1 LARLAASTL
10 LIAASALGDPG
21 AVLAQ
26 GTRLNYVNA
35 DIRDVIRSL
44 GTVLGVNILLSEE
57 VPAERVTYTTAQPVS
72 PTQVGAVLEAIL
84 ESEGLVL
91 VQRGPVAEVMSVERA
106 PATGPIHIGK
116 QLPTPPPLGLITQIV
131 PLQFISADEAIAV
144 IGQLAS
150 PLARIE
156 VVPRSNSL
164 LITDLSS
171 NVSRYLELLSELDV
185 RSEGEGGLRTYVY
198 RLKHANAAVL
208 ATTLGQIFGAAV
220 PAVQAPTPSQSL
232 ADRSLS
238 STLETF
244 QRRELQSL
252 EQRRSMEIPIQL
264 QVTGQPADTAGAGEG
279 IAGLVGAT
287 TIVPDLATN
296 SLVIRTSPPNYP
308 VLQETI
314 ESLDVRPAQ
323 VLLEVLIAEI
333 RLDKSTQYGIN
344 WFVFGAGSDTE
355 GTARLGVPAFSDSAL
370 AGVDDFLARVVHF
383 GSDIDARAVLTAL
396 GAKADVQ
403 VLSTPHVLALNNE
416 EARILVGNE
425 VPFSQSALTGIGG
438 DLRDQ
443 SVQYRNV
450 GTQLTIIPT
459 INEDG
464 YVSFRILQ
472 EVSQL
477 TQQTVEAALGAQII
491 STREAETSALVADGE
506 TVVIGGLI
514 DTGSEVVESG
524 VPLLKDIPLLGYL
537 FKSQTTRKFRTELAI
552 FVTPYVVFSDED
564 AADLLERERG
574 RLQNREEVDEALPPP
589 DEGGY

>member
-1 LARLAASTL
+1 V
-10 LIAASALGDPG
+10 IAAATLGGPG
-21 AVLAQ
+21 VLQAQ

-91 VQRGPVAEVMSVERA
+91 VQRGPVAEVMTIERA

-144 IGQLAS
+144 ISQLAS

-156 VVPRSNSL
+156 IVPRSNSL

-171 NVSRYLELLSELDV
+171 NVARYLELLSELDV

-198 RLKHANAAVL
+198 RLKHANSAVL

-220 PAVQAPTPSQSL
+220 PAVQAPTRSQSL

-238 STLETF
+238 NTLETF

-264 QVTGQPADTAGAGEG
+264 QLTGPDTAGAAEDMS
-279 IAGLVGAT
+279 GLVGAT

-296 SLVIRTSPPNYP
+296 SLVIRTAPPNYP

-344 WFVFGAGSDTE
+344 WFVFSAGGDTE

-370 AGVDDFLARVVHF
+370 AGVDDFLARIVHF
-383 GSDIDARAVLTAL
+383 GSDIDARAVVTAL

-491 STREAETSALVADGE
+491 STREAETSALVANGE
-506 TVVIGGLI
+506 TIVIGGLI
-514 DTGSEVVESG
+514 DTQDEVTESG

-537 FKSQTTRKFRTELAI
+537 FKSQKTRKVRTELAI
-552 FVTPYVVFSDED
+552 FVTPFVVFNDED
-564 AADLLERERG
+564 AAELLERERG
-574 RLQNREEVDEALPPP
+574 RLQNREQIDEALPPP
-589 DEGGY
+589 QD